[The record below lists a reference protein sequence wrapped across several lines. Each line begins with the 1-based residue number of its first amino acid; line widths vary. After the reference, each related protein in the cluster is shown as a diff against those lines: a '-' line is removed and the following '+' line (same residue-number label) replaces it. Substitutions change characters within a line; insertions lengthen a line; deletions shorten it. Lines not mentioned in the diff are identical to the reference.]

1 MSTSSGRSCLKVILD
16 RTDPSYT
23 KARGERNLLPDP
35 GGGTGRTC
43 GQKNKAYRGWGN
55 MHLADLI
62 ISECA
67 ELLRVYSIGITPS
80 VDRPTRFDEYLI
92 MA

>member
-1 MSTSSGRSCLKVILD
+1 
-16 RTDPSYT
+16 
-23 KARGERNLLPDP
+23 
-35 GGGTGRTC
+35 
-43 GQKNKAYRGWGN
+43 